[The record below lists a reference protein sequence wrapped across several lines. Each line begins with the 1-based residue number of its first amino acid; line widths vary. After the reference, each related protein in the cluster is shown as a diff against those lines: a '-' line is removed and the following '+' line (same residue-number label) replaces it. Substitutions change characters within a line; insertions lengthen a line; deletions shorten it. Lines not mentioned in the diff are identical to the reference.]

1 MDDKGGNALY
11 FFDVLIANLKPFYDW
26 LDSTQVVDGVSLL
39 SLIVGTATIVLPLS
53 VVMPNIPQK

>member
-1 MDDKGGNALY
+1 MY

-26 LDSTQVVDGVSLL
+26 LDSTQIVDGVSLL

-53 VVMPNIPQK
+53 VVMPWINKGDDDND